1 MTADLQPLPAIGA
14 TQRPLLNARLLGGK
28 GHNRVER
35 VVGLMGTEV
44 RILVLHD
51 DALAAEAGIIAALG
65 EMARLEAMMTEWR
78 DDSQLMAV
86 NREAFRRPVR
96 VDPELFDV
104 IRDGVQAG
112 HDSDGAFDITW
123 RSAGRLWDFKAWP
136 PRLPDPAAIA
146 TAVKRVGFRQ
156 VQLDEHE
163 CTVRLL
169 APDVHLGL
177 GGIAKGAI
185 VDHAVQVLKRLGFR
199 RFVVN
204 AGGDIYAN
212 GRNDGG
218 RLWWVAIRHPRDLTE
233 NLAVLPVANMAV
245 VTSGDYERY
254 ITVDGRMYCHILD
267 PRTGWPARA
276 CQSVTVMAAT
286 TGRADALATALF
298 VLGPERGLELAERLP
313 QVEALIVDDAGGVR
327 LTSGLRRGAV
337 SPKTGD
343 SLEDVPNGG
352 DSDRPAG
359 VDP

>member
-1 MTADLQPLPAIGA
+1 MTTDLQALPTTGT
-14 TQRPLLNARLLGGK
+14 TQRPLLNARLLDGDGA
-28 GHNRVER
+28 NRVER

-51 DALAAEAGIIAALG
+51 DRLAAEAGIATALG

-78 DDSQLMAV
+78 DDSQLQEV

-96 VDPELFDV
+96 VDPELFAV

-112 HDSDGAFDITW
+112 YESDGAFDITW

-146 TAVKRVGFRQ
+146 TAVRRVDFRQ
-156 VQLDEHE
+156 VQLDEQE
-163 CTVRLL
+163 RTVRLL

-177 GGIAKGAI
+177 GGIAKGVI

-233 NLAVLPVANMAV
+233 NLAVLPVANLAV

-267 PRTGWPARA
+267 PRSGWPADR
-276 CQSVTVMAAT
+276 CQSVTIMAPTA
-286 TGRADALATALF
+286 GRADALATAVF
-298 VLGPERGLELAERLP
+298 VLGSEQGLELAERLP
-313 QVEALIVDDAGGVR
+313 QVEALIVDAAGGMH

-337 SPKTGD
+337 T
-343 SLEDVPNGG
+343 
-352 DSDRPAG
+352 A
-359 VDP
+359 

>member
-1 MTADLQPLPAIGA
+1 MTTDLQALPTTGT
-14 TQRPLLNARLLGGK
+14 TQRPMLNARLLDGDGA
-28 GHNRVER
+28 NRVER

-44 RILVLHD
+44 RILVLHED
-51 DALAAEAGIIAALG
+51 RLAAEAAITTAIG
-65 EMARLEAMMTEWR
+65 EMGRLEAMMTEWR

-96 VDPELFDV
+96 VDPELFAV

-136 PRLPDPAAIA
+136 PRLPDPSAIA
-146 TAVKRVGFRQ
+146 TAVQRVDFRQ
-156 VQLDEHE
+156 VQLDETE
-163 CTVRLL
+163 RTVRLL

-185 VDHAVQVLKRLGFR
+185 VDHGVQVLKRLGFR

-233 NLAVLPVANMAV
+233 NLAVLPVANLAV

-254 ITVDGRMYCHILD
+254 LTIDGRMYCHILD
-267 PRTGWPARA
+267 PRTGWPARG
-276 CQSVTVMAAT
+276 CQSVTVMAPT

-298 VLGPERGLELAERLP
+298 VLGPQRGLALAERLP
-313 QVEALIVDDAGGVR
+313 QTEALIVDADGGLH
-327 LTSGLRRGAV
+327 LTSGLRRDAH
-337 SPKTGD
+337 
-343 SLEDVPNGG
+343 
-352 DSDRPAG
+352 AA
-359 VDP
+359 